1 MIYNFRG
8 EIFIMCI
15 KKIVSQLLIFS
26 LVISPA
32 NIFALSEK
40 SSTSAAA
47 QIKNLQNQLALL
59 KADKSLSE
67 AKIESLEEQIEKLI
81 EDNETLKED
90 NEKLKE
96 KNKKL
101 KAKKEKLK
109 KKVEKSS
116 TDSNAIVTATNK
128 IINAYF
134 WDKYGPDILFGGLI
148 GVLALSAIM
157 FAIFE

>member
-1 MIYNFRG
+1 
-8 EIFIMCI
+8 MCI

-26 LVISPA
+26 FVISPA
-32 NIFALSEK
+32 NVFAFSEK
-40 SSTSAAA
+40 GSTSTDA

-67 AKIESLEEQIEKLI
+67 AKIESLNEQIEKLI

-109 KKVEKSS
+109 KRVEKSS
-116 TDSNAIVTATNK
+116 PDSNAIVTATDK

-134 WDKYGPDILFGGLI
+134 WNKYGPAIFAGGLLGVGILLSII
-148 GVLALSAIM
+148 GAILET
-157 FAIFE
+157 F

>member
-1 MIYNFRG
+1 
-8 EIFIMCI
+8 MCI

-26 LVISPA
+26 FVISPA
-32 NIFALSEK
+32 NVFAFSEK
-40 SSTSAAA
+40 GSTSTDA

-67 AKIESLEEQIEKLI
+67 AKIESLNEQIEKLI

-109 KKVEKSS
+109 KRVEKSS
-116 TDSNAIVTATNK
+116 TDSNANVVTAVDK

-134 WDKYGPDILFGGLI
+134 WDKYWPDILFGGLI
-148 GVLALSAIM
+148 GVLALSAIIG
-157 FAIFE
+157 AILE